1 MSINIEEKT
10 NEIRQRGFCILR
22 RHFPQPL
29 MQACNRAFASILEN
43 YLETHVNDAPNRG
56 PNRHYIPLPLTPPFY
71 DPHIFAD
78 DTIAAIVTQILG
90 DEPAIAQYASDT
102 PLEHSVHQ
110 QVHADLQPLFH
121 EDPDLF
127 YPPAVLAVNFP
138 FVDITPERGPFE
150 VARATH
156 LLPREKTL
164 RQIEAGEI
172 PLEPL
177 LLNAGDVLIRDPR
190 CLHRGSPNHTNIP
203 RVVAV
208 IGYQR
213 KWMRRAE
220 QLLHDSPM
228 PQSVWE
234 NLSTREKDHFRL
246 FEHLVA
252 QGP

>member
-43 YLETHVNDAPNRG
+43 HLETHVNDAPNRG

-110 QVHADLQPLFH
+110 Q
-121 EDPDLF
+121 
-127 YPPAVLAVNFP
+127 PPASVPRRSRFLLSSC
-138 FVDITPERGPFE
+138 R
-150 VARATH
+150 AR
-156 LLPREKTL
+156 R
-164 RQIEAGEI
+164 
-172 PLEPL
+172 
-177 LLNAGDVLIRDPR
+177 
-190 CLHRGSPNHTNIP
+190 
-203 RVVAV
+203 
-208 IGYQR
+208 
-213 KWMRRAE
+213 
-220 QLLHDSPM
+220 
-228 PQSVWE
+228 
-234 NLSTREKDHFRL
+234 
-246 FEHLVA
+246 
-252 QGP
+252 